1 MVVAGCLLD
10 LGDVLGRVFLEF
22 AGAIVAAEGNREGFL
37 RVDCATAERALVVD
51 RLTGNFHLLDEVVG
65 ILFEF
70 ALAVVAAEANE
81 VALVVGCRLD
91 GIAAEWACVVDRSG
105 LYFGN
110 GCSRILGEFALAIT
124 TAESDRVGGFLLAS
138 IAAER
143 AFRVYRVGGDGAN
156 HGYQTK
162 ATQKGS

>member
-10 LGDVLGRVFLEF
+10 LGDVLGRVLLEF
-22 AGAIVAAEGNREGFL
+22 AGTVVAAECNRVGLL
-37 RVDCATAERALVVD
+37 RVDCSTAERALVVD
-51 RLTGNFHLLDEVVG
+51 RLAGDFHLLDEVVG
-65 ILFEF
+65 VLFEF

-81 VALVVGCRLD
+81 VALVVGCGLD
-91 GIAAEWACVVDRSG
+91 GIAAEWACVVYRSG
-105 LYFGN
+105 LNLGN
-110 GCSRILGEFALAIT
+110 RCSRIFRELALTVAA
-124 TAESDRVGGFLLAS
+124 AEPNRVGGFLLDS

>member
-22 AGAIVAAEGNREGFL
+22 ASAVVAAEGNRVGLL

-81 VALVVGCRLD
+81 VALVAGCRLD
-91 GIAAEWACVVDRSG
+91 GIAAEWACVVYRSG
-105 LYFGN
+105 LNLGN
-110 GCSRILGEFALAIT
+110 RGSRIFGELTLTVAA
-124 TAESDRVGGFLLAS
+124 AEADRVGGFLLDS

-143 AFRVYRVGGDGAN
+143 AFRVYRVGRDGTD

-162 ATQKGS
+162 ATQ